1 NFGVVVGADCLRS
14 FPGSTQRRTIDS
26 THALIRVCVAYL
38 YGFYM
43 VGLSR
48 PQLSIIYGQSRPI
61 VSRWIDQYESD
72 RTSVEEA
79 PPTTAL
85 LGHWLRLA
93 SGISTYRRRTYRELT
108 RIDTR
113 AIQIRTR
120 AFVMNFVCFRGFVK
134 PWDMLRSHG
143 HCASL
148 ASVSLQRR
156 IMPET
161 YTGLKKGNTPR
172 GDDAQRPKLVHFF
185 NPIEF
190 LSGMITKR
198 LRQQSVAGGVF
209 AKCGHLCDC
218 VFDPARGVRHD
229 VREFDVDFTMD
240 DN

>member
-1 NFGVVVGADCLRS
+1 
-14 FPGSTQRRTIDS
+14 
-26 THALIRVCVAYL
+26 
-38 YGFYM
+38 
-43 VGLSR
+43 
-48 PQLSIIYGQSRPI
+48 
-61 VSRWIDQYESD
+61 
-72 RTSVEEA
+72 
-79 PPTTAL
+79 
-85 LGHWLRLA
+85 
-93 SGISTYRRRTYRELT
+93 
-108 RIDTR
+108 
-113 AIQIRTR
+113 
-120 AFVMNFVCFRGFVK
+120 
-134 PWDMLRSHG
+134 MLRSHG